1 MQNLGAQNSDYFS
14 SISFKESFGC
24 SERTHDMVLFSTRP
38 LDKSVIKKYLLHN
51 QNKQGWGGG
60 GGQGVQTPPG
70 LSQVAILTIL
80 PSNLLFIC
88 TMESPKHM
96 FGFNQENKFI
106 INLES

>member
-60 GGQGVQTPPG
+60 GGTRGPDPTWIITSCYTHNFT
-70 LSQVAILTIL
+70 L
-80 PSNLLFIC
+80 
-88 TMESPKHM
+88 
-96 FGFNQENKFI
+96 KFI
-106 INLES
+106 VYLYYGEPKTHVWVQSRK